1 MMSLLSA
8 FSGLIR
14 STTLRSL
21 STTGQNIRTHRGGKL
36 VGIICLHKWHTSLS
50 ANILLYRARYVLSV
64 KLSPIEAVQSAV
76 VPTHILCDNGLNH
89 IMIDWINAALATLAA
104 SISVDN
110 PTGLVAIFLIAAL
123 CNVGIPFPFVL
134 DTIVFFTTY
143 KMGALSWPVL
153 LVLMMLLGGSLL
165 GTSIIYWVSRLLGTR
180 FVDWVGKRSKF
191 LRRNLEQFQNRPGRW
206 TIPVI
211 VAARLTP
218 GLMQVSSVAAGAV
231 RIRYYKMVLA
241 IVFSFI
247 VYDGTLI
254 TLGTVARL
262 GFKDV
267 GPEYSFWIVL
277 GFVAIM
283 AVVFLAIYLIRRRFK
298 RSQHSDEML
307 TKG

>member
-1 MMSLLSA
+1 
-8 FSGLIR
+8 
-14 STTLRSL
+14 
-21 STTGQNIRTHRGGKL
+21 
-36 VGIICLHKWHTSLS
+36 
-50 ANILLYRARYVLSV
+50 
-64 KLSPIEAVQSAV
+64 
-76 VPTHILCDNGLNH
+76 
-89 IMIDWINAALATLAA
+89 MIDWINGALAALAV

-110 PTGLVAIFLIAAL
+110 VAGLAAIFFITVS
-123 CNVGIPFPFVL
+123 CDIGIPFPFVL

-153 LVLMMLLGGSLL
+153 LVLIMLLGGSLV

-191 LRRNLEQFQNRPGRW
+191 LRRNLERFQNRLGRW

-218 GLMQVSSVAAGAV
+218 GLMQVSSVAAGTM
-231 RIRYYKMVLA
+231 RIRYYQMVLA

-254 TLGTVARL
+254 ILGTLARL

-277 GFVAIM
+277 GFVAVM
-283 AVVFLAIYLIRRRFK
+283 ASVFLTIHLIRRRSN
-298 RSQHSDEML
+298 RANTA
-307 TKG
+307 TKC